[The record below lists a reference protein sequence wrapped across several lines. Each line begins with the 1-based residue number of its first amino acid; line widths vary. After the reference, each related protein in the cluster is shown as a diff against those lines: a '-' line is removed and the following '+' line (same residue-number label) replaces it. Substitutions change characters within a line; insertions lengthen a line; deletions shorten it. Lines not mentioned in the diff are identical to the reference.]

1 MSDSPT
7 APLLL
12 PQQTSHKPVAG
23 PGRESDGNQSTGR
36 RDDALSTR
44 IVLERKDMPESEP
57 VAPPPLPG
65 KTQRGIIPA
74 RRTRSSSS
82 QLNCPGSAEPPSA
95 MQGAGAGSPAQHG
108 AQGNL
113 IYSNVE
119 EMRAHLVPA
128 KTCRGESPEK
138 LPSEV
143 SSDPLP
149 PPLPKKQ
156 LSRTRSLPEMQTHH
170 YYPCKSAPFPTPHYV
185 YNTLYEVS
193 THSKGGSRSYSE
205 STEGALCGP
214 KRYLSKSQSLGA
226 SEPWDALCEAHPVP
240 VPVPVPRHITTE
252 ELTFT
257 TPDGELVYFF
267 EDLEST
273 TNVYEKVMGCH
284 LVSLIHLTA
293 RAQKILGGK
302 EEEQQLMRA
311 ELAGKKKWA
320 DFTLLDKQPCCE
332 TGDAWYYRVSCSSE
346 QAQQI
351 FAAKVHK
358 SYPCSLSVQM
368 SVEAHFNIQQVFS
381 YFLDSL
387 PKDLMPVER
396 PQKLDQFCPGECE
409 EAVSN
414 SASPPL
420 TQVAISPEVPY
431 QTLAD
436 FVKGSQ
442 DLHSSRP
449 GHYERLACLLML
461 QLCTGL
467 EHLKQQK
474 VAHYNIHMENLL
486 LVHCPSPHQG
496 QQDKDSSAEL
506 SLPRLV
512 ISNFSK
518 ATGKKTFTSV
528 AQDPDRASMAPKWL
542 SVAHFQNA
550 EGFQVGILVY
560 EILHQ
565 PSPLEKPSGLRIG
578 DLPAIPALSI
588 YSGGLQNLA
597 TLLLHPDPH
606 RSVSIE
612 QAKNMLQVLLW
623 GPRQELFARN
633 QITPVLLRNWVAIKR
648 VLLLLKFAEKAS
660 EAEVTIRLEE
670 WLCCLYFTET
680 PEHTL
685 LHTLSI
691 LLALESPGAH

>member
-1 MSDSPT
+1 MSDSRT

-12 PQQTSHKPVAG
+12 PQQTRHKPVAA
-23 PGRESDGNQSTGR
+23 PGRESDGNQRAGQ
-36 RDDALSTR
+36 RDGALSTR
-44 IVLERKDMPESEP
+44 MVLERKDMPESEP
-57 VAPPPLPG
+57 AAPPPLPG
-65 KTQRGIIPA
+65 KTQRESVPA
-74 RRTRSSSS
+74 RRMSSSGS
-82 QLNCPGSAEPPSA
+82 QLSSPGSAEPPSP
-95 MQGAGAGSPAQHG
+95 MPDAGAGSP

-113 IYSNVE
+113 IYSNVG

-128 KTCRGESPEK
+128 KTCRGESLEK
-138 LPSEV
+138 LPSEA
-143 SSDPLP
+143 SGDPLP

-156 LSRTRSLPEMQTHH
+156 LSRTRSLPEMQTRH
-170 YYPCKSAPFPTPHYV
+170 YYPCKSAHFPTSHYV
-185 YNTLYEVS
+185 HNTLYEVS
-193 THSKGGSRSYSE
+193 THSRGGSRSYSE
-205 STEGALCGP
+205 STEGPLCGP
-214 KRYLSKSQSLGA
+214 KRYLSKSQSLGE
-226 SEPWDALCEAHPVP
+226 SEPWDALRKAH
-240 VPVPVPRHITTE
+240 PVPVPRHITTE

-257 TPDGELVYFF
+257 TPDGELAYFF

-273 TNVYEKVMGCH
+273 ANVHEKVMGCH
-284 LVSLIHLTA
+284 LASLLHLTA
-293 RAQKILGGK
+293 RVQEILGGK
-302 EEEQQLMRA
+302 EEEQQLMGA

-320 DFTLLDKQPCCE
+320 DFTLLDKEPCCE
-332 TGDAWYYRVSCSSE
+332 TGDAWYYRVSCASE
-346 QAQQI
+346 QAQRI

-368 SVEAHFNIQQVFS
+368 SVEAHFNIQQVLG
-381 YFLDSL
+381 YFADSL
-387 PKDLMPVER
+387 PKGLMPVER
-396 PQKLDQFCPGECE
+396 PQKLGQFCPGEHE
-409 EAVSN
+409 EAVST

-420 TQVAISPEVPY
+420 TQVAISLEVPY

-436 FVKGSQ
+436 FVKGSR

-449 GHYERLACLLML
+449 GHYERLACLLLL

-486 LVHCPSPHQG
+486 LVQCPSSHQG
-496 QQDKDSSAEL
+496 QQDKDPSAEL

-518 ATGKKTFTSV
+518 AIGKKTSTSV
-528 AQDPDRASMAPKWL
+528 ARDPDRVSMAPKWL
-542 SVAHFQNA
+542 SVAHFQNV

-565 PSPLEKPSGLRIG
+565 PNPLEKPSGLRSG
-578 DLPAIPALSI
+578 DLTAIPALSI
-588 YSGGLQNLA
+588 YSWGLQNLA

-606 RSVSIE
+606 KSVPIE

-633 QITPVLLRNWVAIKR
+633 QITLVLLQNWMAIKR
-648 VLLLLKFAEKAS
+648 VLLLLKFAEKVS

-670 WLCCLYFTET
+670 WLCCLYFTKT
-680 PEHTL
+680 TEHTL
-685 LHTLSI
+685 LHTLRI
-691 LLALESPGAH
+691 LRALESPGAH

>member
-1 MSDSPT
+1 MSDSRA

-12 PQQTSHKPVAG
+12 PQQTCHKPAAG
-23 PGRESDGNQSTGR
+23 PGIESDGNQSAGQ
-36 RDDALSTR
+36 RDDPLTTR
-44 IVLERKDMPESEP
+44 TVLERKDMPESEP
-57 VAPPPLPG
+57 AAPPPLPG
-65 KTQRGIIPA
+65 KTQRELIPA
-74 RRTRSSSS
+74 RRRSSS
-82 QLNCPGSAEPPSA
+82 QLSLP
-95 MQGAGAGSPAQHG
+95 MQATGAGSSAQHG
-108 AQGNL
+108 AQGDL
-113 IYSNVE
+113 IYSNIG
-119 EMRAHLVPA
+119 EMRAHLMPA
-128 KTCRGESPEK
+128 KACRGESPEK
-138 LPSEV
+138 PLSEA
-143 SSDPLP
+143 SCDPLP

-170 YYPCKSAPFPTPHYV
+170 YYPCKSAHFPTPHSV
-185 YNTLYEVS
+185 HNTLYEVS
-193 THSKGGSRSYSE
+193 THSRGGSRSYSE
-205 STEGALCGP
+205 STEGLLCGP
-214 KRYLSKSQSLGA
+214 KRYLPKSQSLGE
-226 SEPWDALCEAHPVP
+226 SEPWDALCKAH
-240 VPVPVPRHITTE
+240 PVPVPRHITTE

-267 EDLEST
+267 EDLAST
-273 TNVYEKVMGCH
+273 ASVYEKVMGCH
-284 LVSLIHLTA
+284 LASLIHLTA
-293 RAQKILGGK
+293 RAQEILGGK
-302 EEEQQLMRA
+302 EEEQQLTGA

-320 DFTLLDKQPCCE
+320 DFTLLDKEPCCE
-332 TGDAWYYRVSCSSE
+332 TGDAWYYRVSCASV

-358 SYPCSLSVQM
+358 SHPCSLSVQM
-368 SVEAHFNIQQVFS
+368 SVGAHFNIQQVFG
-381 YFLDSL
+381 YFVDSL

-396 PQKLDQFCPGECE
+396 SQKLGQLCPGEHE
-409 EAVSN
+409 EAVST
-414 SASPPL
+414 SASLPL
-420 TQVAISPEVPY
+420 NQVAISPEVPY

-436 FVKGSQ
+436 FVKGSR

-449 GHYERLACLLML
+449 GHYERLACLLLL

-486 LVHCPSPHQG
+486 LVQCPSPHLG
-496 QQDKDSSAEL
+496 QQDKDPSAEL

-518 ATGKKTFTSV
+518 AIGKKTSTSV
-528 AQDPDRASMAPKWL
+528 AQDPDRVSMAPKWL

-550 EGFQVGILVY
+550 EEFQVGILVY

-565 PSPLEKPSGLRIG
+565 PNPLETPSGLRSG

-588 YSGGLQNLA
+588 YSWGLQNLA
-597 TLLLHPDPH
+597 TLLLHPDPR

-633 QITPVLLRNWVAIKR
+633 QITLVLLRNWVAIKR
-648 VLLLLKFAEKAS
+648 VLLLLKFAEKVS

-680 PEHTL
+680 TEHTL
-685 LHTLSI
+685 LHTLRIMHAS
-691 LLALESPGAH
+691 ESPGAH

>member
-1 MSDSPT
+1 MSDSRA

-12 PQQTSHKPVAG
+12 PQQTSHKPMAG
-23 PGRESDGNQSTGR
+23 PGRESDGNQSAGQ
-36 RDDALSTR
+36 RDDPLAMR
-44 IVLERKDMPESEP
+44 MVLERKDMPESEP
-57 VAPPPLPG
+57 AAPPPLPG
-65 KTQRGIIPA
+65 KTQREIIPA
-74 RRTRSSSS
+74 RRMSSS
-82 QLNCPGSAEPPSA
+82 QLSLPEPPSP
-95 MQGAGAGSPAQHG
+95 MQDAGAGSSAQRR
-108 AQGNL
+108 AQGDL
-113 IYSNVE
+113 VYSNVG

-128 KTCRGESPEK
+128 KSCRGESPEK
-138 LPSEV
+138 LPSEA
-143 SSDPLP
+143 SGDPLP

-156 LSRTRSLPEMQTHH
+156 LSRTRSLPEMQTRH
-170 YYPCKSAPFPTPHYV
+170 YYPCKSAHFPTPHYV

-193 THSKGGSRSYSE
+193 THSRGGSRSYSE
-205 STEGALCGP
+205 STEGLLCGP
-214 KRYLSKSQSLGA
+214 KRYLSKSQSLGE
-226 SEPWDALCEAHPVP
+226 SEPWDTLRKAH
-240 VPVPVPRHITTE
+240 PVPVPRHITTE

-267 EDLEST
+267 KDLEST
-273 TNVYEKVMGCH
+273 ANVYEKVMGCH

-293 RAQKILGGK
+293 RVQEILGGK
-302 EEEQQLMRA
+302 EEEQQLMGA
-311 ELAGKKKWA
+311 ELAGKKKWT
-320 DFTLLDKQPCCE
+320 DFTLLDKEPCCE
-332 TGDAWYYRVSCSSE
+332 TGDAWYYRVSCASE

-368 SVEAHFNIQQVFS
+368 SVGAHFNIQQVFG
-381 YFLDSL
+381 YFVDSL

-396 PQKLDQFCPGECE
+396 PQKLGQFCPGEHE
-409 EAVSN
+409 EAVSTG
-414 SASPPL
+414 ASLPL
-420 TQVAISPEVPY
+420 NQVAISPEVPY

-436 FVKGSQ
+436 FVKGSR

-449 GHYERLACLLML
+449 GHYERLACLLLL

-486 LVHCPSPHQG
+486 LVQCPSPHLG
-496 QQDKDSSAEL
+496 QQDKDPSAEL

-518 ATGKKTFTSV
+518 AIGTKTSTSM
-528 AQDPDRASMAPKWL
+528 ARDPDRVSMAPKWL
-542 SVAHFQNA
+542 SLAHFQNA
-550 EGFQVGILVY
+550 EGFQVGLLVY

-565 PSPLEKPSGLRIG
+565 PNPLEKPSGLRSG

-588 YSGGLQNLA
+588 YSWGLQNLA
-597 TLLLHPDPH
+597 TLLLHPDPR
-606 RSVSIE
+606 RSVPIE

-633 QITPVLLRNWVAIKR
+633 QITLVLLRNWVAIKR
-648 VLLLLKFAEKAS
+648 VLLLLKFAEKVS

-680 PEHTL
+680 TEHTL
-685 LHTLSI
+685 LRTLRIMHAS
-691 LLALESPGAH
+691 ESPGAR